1 MEQDL
6 VIVIFTYPILKGAN
20 PQPFS
25 IVELKTGTLYQ
36 IKSKVVIIKIVSK
49 LMSTIFGWKGLGP
62 ASTVN
67 LFFIKVKR
75 CCILFLCDSFILS
88 VLWCYLK

>member
-1 MEQDL
+1 
-6 VIVIFTYPILKGAN
+6 VN

-49 LMSTIFGWKGLGP
+49 LMS
-62 ASTVN
+62 
-67 LFFIKVKR
+67 KV
-75 CCILFLCDSFILS
+75 F
-88 VLWCYLK
+88 

>member
-6 VIVIFTYPILKGAN
+6 VIVIFTYPLEKGAN

-49 LMSTIFGWKGLGP
+49 LMSTIFG
-62 ASTVN
+62 
-67 LFFIKVKR
+67 
-75 CCILFLCDSFILS
+75 
-88 VLWCYLK
+88 